1 MKIIVNSRCF
11 VKGELLEPGKDGAP
25 VQVADYIGK
34 AAITCGRAVK
44 YDPKTAKEAKKPQGG
59 NGDK

>member
-11 VKGELLEPGKDGAP
+11 VKGTPLETQNGKP
-25 VQVADYIGK
+25 QEVADFIAK

-44 YDPKTAKEAKKPQGG
+44 ATAKSAAKKEESGE
-59 NGDK
+59 K